1 MYAFKVTGSEFE
13 TVLPTVTGYPV
24 EQLNGGIVGGVTSGI
39 VSGITGGVTGGVTGG
54 IVGSVTNGI
63 VSGVTGGVVGGV
75 TGGLRSTGLTG
86 QQQQPIQSGVEGLW
100 EQPEIVRGLTH
111 LPRVLPFYAKT
122 RQGLEQ
128 IMEHVEQNPSDL
140 AIHCLLNAHSQ
151 TTYTPK
157 VYPYRGFTLVNG
169 EQKMRQIEQV
179 EQLEERPV
187 WFLFSGMGIEQ
198 WQCGM
203 TREMMKLDSFR
214 RSILKSCQVLR
225 PYGINL
231 LKLIIGEQE
240 VNNGG
245 VAVMTGI
252 ESFVYLT
259 SVQIA
264 LVDCLRQ
271 IGVRPEGLIGQSIGE
286 LVCAY
291 VEQCLTHEQ
300 TLMTSYYLAKC
311 IQQAQQ
317 LPKSLMAVVG
327 DLTWEQLRNKCPQG
341 VVPVCFD
348 SLDQFM
354 ITGPHQQVRDLLRQL
369 RLEGFYVREIEL
381 PSTTTTTPVVGCVE
395 NFSYIHTQYMNE
407 FVPVLRQYLECLNI
421 VPKQRSSRWISTSV
435 PEQKWSTPMGQLFNI
450 EYLLNLLT
458 SPVMLHQTLRQVP
471 RNAILIEISPRS
483 LVQTLLKKSLF
494 QQYQQQQQS
503 LIQGTPSVVV
513 AVPTVIPL
521 MPTTYG
527 VELPSFLEHFLVQMG
542 RLYLEGVEFDSVK
555 LFVPV
560 HLERTVYPVPIEQ
573 QVMGL
578 FTKWDIKPEPLSYY
592 YVVKSFEQQGKFEQT
607 LLSGLK
613 SLNLNDCGVVGVE
626 GVETVKYTVD
636 VESLL
641 EKESYLLN
649 HQINGRVLYPTTGYL
664 YLVWKSIAQLQRN
677 VRQTGPISLD
687 SVFGQSCEF
696 EQLPAVHF
704 ENVQIHRATVLR
716 EQPKQIVIVPENRR
730 VLFEIRIQPTTG
742 LFEIVEGKNLIV
754 NGRVSVV
761 VPTVNNATTGT
772 VELNEFVTPFKS
784 QWETQVRCNLVLS
797 QEEIYKQF
805 RQWGYEFNGEFQP
818 IVRSNLQ
825 GTQGELLWTGKW
837 IPFLDAMLQMNVLA
851 QQQQQQ
857 QIVGG
862 QQCLLPTRIRS
873 VKINPIEHIIRADKY
888 VTLPVVHDLYTNKT
902 QCGSIEIVGLQ
913 VTPVVLP
920 NGQFNPT
927 INNTEIVGNNG
938 ENFNGIY
945 NLTQL
950 PTPVRSFGQWTVEQ
964 QQQQQSS
971 LVGGLFN
978 PRLTH
983 VIVGAL
989 DCEFGFELAQWMV
1002 QFGGVRYLVLT
1013 TVRPVVEQF
1022 LTVEQIQKLRYLQN
1036 EFDCQ
1041 IKVVSTLDLSEES
1054 ECLLL
1059 IKQACRMTSHF
1070 EGKIG
1075 SLFHLGGLFV
1085 ESKPVATT
1093 PALLRSFYHF
1103 DKLTRSSSV
1112 MPEYGL
1118 FVVMTTSIQ
1127 VTPGQTGLQT
1137 VVESVCESRRRECS
1151 RHGLV
1156 VEWTGLFNVE
1166 FDYYPK
1172 LNAIQYKQAM
1182 AKFEQL
1188 IVKSVK
1194 IQFPVELQ
1202 QQLWGIVESMTGY
1215 PSIESTSSF
1224 SVEQQQPK
1232 QLGQEQ
1238 FEEIAQGKRLNRLIE
1253 LLSLDFD
1260 FEQPEYVQGSS
1271 SSSVMIRS
1279 RRQVQEGEKQV
1290 YLMPTRIVEKLNDV
1304 EYVFGQQQQQQPL
1317 FVVLPIEGSIQMI
1330 KSWAQQLR
1338 VPVYGL
1344 QYTQECLR
1352 FETVEQLAQFYW
1364 QQIEI
1369 VFPNLNKFHLVG
1381 HTFGVPVAFEMALRR
1396 PQQVISLALLDS
1408 GLTQTFLN
1416 VRESTTTT
1424 GLTGV
1429 AVSETEALYRFY
1441 QQFVA
1446 PSVRIPVEQF
1456 YQVLS
1461 TQMTTFDE
1469 RVKYVVGKIVEQS
1482 PFTFNL
1488 VDLEQTARSFVKKL
1502 IISARYVPTQPLR
1515 LNKILVVRPTIK
1527 YQPTEYFYGQIQQQE
1542 QVFEQ
1547 EQIEKVFKCLRQFV
1561 YGKVQVYLVDGEQ
1574 KTFLHGETGCRIASI
1589 LNQHL
1594 VQF

>member
-1 MYAFKVTGSEFE
+1 MYAYQVTGSEFT
-13 TVLPTVTGYPV
+13 TVLPTGTVYPV
-24 EQLNGGIVGGVTSGI
+24 EQLNGGVIGGVTGGI
-39 VSGITGGVTGGVTGG
+39 TGGITGGVTGG
-54 IVGSVTNGI
+54 I
-63 VSGVTGGVVGGV
+63 
-75 TGGLRSTGLTG
+75 RSTGQ
-86 QQQQPIQSGVEGLW
+86 QQQQPIQTGVEGLW
-100 EQPEIVRGLTH
+100 EQPEIVRGLAH

-140 AIHCLLNAHSQ
+140 ATHCLLNAQS

-214 RSILKSCQVLR
+214 RSILRSCQVLR

-231 LKLIIGEQE
+231 MKLVIGGAQGEQE
-240 VNNGG
+240 GNN
-245 VAVMTGI
+245 VVMTGI

-317 LPKSLMAVVG
+317 LPKSMMAIVG

-348 SLDQFM
+348 SLDQFL

-369 RLEGFYVREIEL
+369 RLEGVYVREIEL
-381 PSTTTTTPVVGCVE
+381 PTTPSTVGCVE

-494 QQYQQQQQS
+494 QQYQQQQ
-503 LIQGTPSVVV
+503 LINGTPSVVV
-513 AVPTVIPL
+513 VVPTVIPL
-521 MPTTYG
+521 MPTTFG

-542 RLYLEGVEFDSVK
+542 RLYLEGIEFDSVK

-560 HLERTVYPVPIEQ
+560 HLERTVYPVPVEQ
-573 QVMGL
+573 QLIGL

-592 YVVKSFEQQGKFEQT
+592 YVVKSFEQQGSFEQT
-607 LLSGLK
+607 CLSGLK
-613 SLNLNDCGVVGVE
+613 SLNLNDCGVVGGAE
-626 GVETVKYTVD
+626 GVETIRFTVD

-664 YLVWKSIAQLQRN
+664 YLVWKSMAQLQRN
-677 VRQTGPISLD
+677 VRQTGPICLD

-696 EQLPAVHF
+696 EQLPVVHF

-716 EQPKQIVIVPENRR
+716 EQPKQVVIVPENRR
-730 VLFEIRIQPTTG
+730 VSFEIRIQPTTG

-754 NGRVSVV
+754 NGRVTV
-761 VPTVNNATTGT
+761 VPTNTTTTTTGT
-772 VELNEFVTPFKS
+772 FELNEFVTPFKA
-784 QWETQVRCNLVLS
+784 QWESQVRCNLVLS

-805 RQWGYEFNGEFQP
+805 RQCGYEFNGEFQP
-818 IVRSNLQ
+818 IVRSNVQ

-857 QIVGG
+857 QVVG

-873 VKINPIEHIIRADKY
+873 VKINPVEHIIRAEKY
-888 VTLPVVHDLYTNKT
+888 VTLPVVHDVYTNKT

-927 INNTEIVGNNG
+927 INNV
-938 ENFNGIY
+938 ENCTGVY
-945 NLTQL
+945 SLTQV

-964 QQQQQSS
+964 QQQEQPI
-971 LVGGLFN
+971 VGGLFN
-978 PRLTH
+978 PRMTH
-983 VIVGAL
+983 VIVGGL

-1118 FVVMTTSIQ
+1118 FVAMTRSI
-1127 VTPGQTGLQT
+1127 VTPGQSGLQT
-1137 VVESVCESRRRECS
+1137 VVESVCESRRRECG

-1166 FDYYPK
+1166 FDFYPK

-1182 AKFEQL
+1182 TKLEQL

-1194 IQFPVELQ
+1194 IQFPIELQ
-1202 QQLWGIVESMTGY
+1202 QTLQQLQQSWGIVESMTGY
-1215 PSIESTSSF
+1215 PSIESTSSI
-1224 SVEQQQPK
+1224 SVEQQQQQPK
-1232 QLGQEQ
+1232 QSGAEQLQQ

-1253 LLSLDFD
+1253 LLSVDFD
-1260 FEQPEYVQGSS
+1260 FEQPEFVQG

-1304 EYVFGQQQQQQPL
+1304 EFVFGQQQQPL

-1369 VFPNLNKFHLVG
+1369 AFPSLDKFHLVG

-1424 GLTGV
+1424 TTGLTGV
-1429 AVSETEALYRFY
+1429 AVTETEALYRFY

-1446 PSVRIPVEQF
+1446 PSVRMPVEQF
-1456 YQVLS
+1456 YQILS

-1482 PFTFNL
+1482 PFSFNL

-1502 IISARYVPTQPLR
+1502 IISAKYVPTQPLR

-1527 YQPTEYFYGQIQQQE
+1527 CQPSEYFYGQTQQQE
-1542 QVFEQ
+1542 QLFEQ
-1547 EQIEKVFKCLRQFV
+1547 EQIERVFRGLRQFV
-1561 YGKVQVYLVDGEQ
+1561 FGKVQVYLVDGEQ

-1594 VQF
+1594 AQF